1 MTKKVLFLLIG
12 LISALQSS
20 NAQFKENI
28 TSHKKE
34 TIVTDPSKGENSYK
48 RWVTFPSKD
57 KEIRQVMLN
66 LTFECPNNMRCADWD
81 YVDPIKVRPK
91 NDTVSYEIARML
103 TPYGGRFQ
111 EDWRFDWKVDI
122 TDFSPILRDSLEVDY
137 IHTGYEDNK
146 TRGWKVTVDFEITY
160 GKPVAEPLALYKIY
174 DGKYSYGDKTD
185 PIENHLVPMTLKA
198 NTKSTFG
205 KLKIQQTGHGM
216 DANGCGEFC
225 DKYRQVLFNGEVI
238 DTKQLWMQC
247 GDNPLYPQA
256 GTWIFDRAN
265 WCPGYLLQPDEVS
278 FDTNPGK
285 EFTIDLNM
293 EPYEIEEPSAKELLV
308 AYVLEYGQINADHDV
323 TLVDIIAPSNEKIHS
338 RQNETGTLP
347 LIRFKNNGKN
357 NLKSFVVNYYL
368 EGQKPKKFSWKGDV
382 PFGETALL
390 TLPEEI
396 FSDKKTTRFFVELK
410 RPNGKRDGF
419 EGDNAKSS
427 VYTTPNILPVSS
439 IIYFKTNNKPGQNS
453 YSVTNGYGKKVFKK
467 DSLELKPNTVYL
479 DTLTLP
485 EGNYTFK
492 VSDKGGDGLEFWFKS
507 KDGRGDVKL
516 LDTLGQAIQHF
527 NSDFGSHIIYNFRV
541 KPRANYHLD
550 NEPSITMFPARTEG
564 PVTLDYFANDPKD
577 VEIIITQQEDESKIV
592 ETHTYLNFR
601 KGTFTY
607 DLSYLPK
614 MRYYIKVVIDGKEV
628 FKNRIRLKE

>member
-1 MTKKVLFLLIG
+1 M
-12 LISALQSS
+12 
-20 NAQFKENI
+20 
-28 TSHKKE
+28 
-34 TIVTDPSKGENSYK
+34 
-48 RWVTFPSKD
+48 
-57 KEIRQVMLN
+57 
-66 LTFECPNNMRCADWD
+66 
-81 YVDPIKVRPK
+81 
-91 NDTVSYEIARML
+91 
-103 TPYGGRFQ
+103 
-111 EDWRFDWKVDI
+111 
-122 TDFSPILRDSLEVDY
+122 EVDY

-174 DGKYSYGDKTD
+174 DGNYSYGDKTN
-185 PIENHLVPMTLKA
+185 PIENYLVPITLKA

-205 KLKIQQTGHGM
+205 KLKIHQTGHGM

-225 DKYRQVLFNGEVI
+225 DKYRQILFNGEVI
-238 DTKQLWMQC
+238 DTKQLWMEC

-278 FDTNPGK
+278 FDTHPGK
-285 EFTIDLNM
+285 KFTIDLNM
-293 EPYEIEEPSAKELLV
+293 EPYETEEPSAKELLV
-308 AYVLEYGQINADHDV
+308 AYILEYGNINADHDV
-323 TLVDIIAPSNEKIHS
+323 TLVDIISPSNEKIHS

-396 FSDKKTTRFFVELK
+396 FSDKESTRFFVELK

-419 EGDNAKSS
+419 EGDNSKSS
-427 VYTTPNILPVSS
+427 VYATPNILPVSS

-453 YSVTNGYGKKVFKK
+453 YSVTNGYGKEVFKK
-467 DSLELKPNTVYL
+467 DSLELEPNTVYL

-485 EGNYTFK
+485 KGNYTFK
-492 VSDKGGDGLEFWFKS
+492 VSDKGGDGLEFWFKA
-507 KDGRGDVKL
+507 KDGRGDVKF
-516 LDTLGQAIQHF
+516 LDTLGQVIQHF

-541 KPRANYHLD
+541 KPGAKYHLD

>member
-12 LISALQSS
+12 LIWALQSS

-28 TSHKKE
+28 TSHKQE
-34 TIVTDPSKGENSYK
+34 IIVTDPSKGENSYK

-81 YVDPIKVRPK
+81 YVDHIKVRPK

-111 EDWRFDWKVDI
+111 QDWQFDWKVDI

-225 DKYRQVLFNGEVI
+225 DKYRQALFNGEVI

-293 EPYEIEEPSAKELLV
+293 EPYETEEPSAKELLV
-308 AYVLEYGQINADHDV
+308 AYVLEYGKINADHDV

-453 YSVTNGYGKKVFKK
+453 YSVTNGYGKEVFKK

-541 KPRANYHLD
+541 KPGANYHLD

-592 ETHTYLNFR
+592 ETHTYLNFK

>member
-12 LISALQSS
+12 LIWALQSS

-28 TSHKKE
+28 TSHKQE
-34 TIVTDPSKGENSYK
+34 IIVTDPSKGENSYK

-81 YVDPIKVRPK
+81 YVDHIKVRPK

-111 EDWRFDWKVDI
+111 QDWQFDWKVDI

-293 EPYEIEEPSAKELLV
+293 EPYKTEEPSAKELLV
-308 AYVLEYGQINADHDV
+308 AYVLEYGKINADHDV

-453 YSVTNGYGKKVFKK
+453 YSVTNGYGKEVFKK

-541 KPRANYHLD
+541 KPGANYHLD
-550 NEPSITMFPARTEG
+550 NEPSITMFPARSEG

-592 ETHTYLNFR
+592 ETHTYLNFK

>member
-12 LISALQSS
+12 LIWALQSS

-28 TSHKKE
+28 TSHKQE
-34 TIVTDPSKGENSYK
+34 IIVTDPSKGENSYK

-81 YVDPIKVRPK
+81 YVDHIKVRPK

-111 EDWRFDWKVDI
+111 QDWQFDWKVDI

-293 EPYEIEEPSAKELLV
+293 EPYKTEEPSAKELLV
-308 AYVLEYGQINADHDV
+308 AYVLEYGKINADHDV

-453 YSVTNGYGKKVFKK
+453 YSVTNGYGKEVFKK

-541 KPRANYHLD
+541 KPGANYHLD

-592 ETHTYLNFR
+592 ETHTYLNFK

>member
-12 LISALQSS
+12 LIWALQSS

-28 TSHKKE
+28 TSHKQE
-34 TIVTDPSKGENSYK
+34 IIVTDPSKGENSYK

-81 YVDPIKVRPK
+81 YVDHIKVRPK

-111 EDWRFDWKVDI
+111 QDWQFDWKVDI

-293 EPYEIEEPSAKELLV
+293 EPYETEEPSAKELLV
-308 AYVLEYGQINADHDV
+308 AYVLEYGKINADHDV

-453 YSVTNGYGKKVFKK
+453 YSVTNGYGKEVFKK

-541 KPRANYHLD
+541 KPGANYHLD
-550 NEPSITMFPARTEG
+550 NEPSITMFPARSEG